1 MNRNVLSAFYT
12 GNDNKYGFAA
22 YNTPPPNYLKL
33 LSQFSYPS
41 TRNNTIDNYFRKK
54 ETIKSMHT
62 DFVPSQYKLP
72 PISDKNPLIDFSK
85 SNAQPLKPLY
95 INSFTES
102 GYTHK
107 HQKSVPNTNFSPP
120 LIKIQN
126 IEDQVRSMEYKNK
139 LVLQNSMKNIQ
150 NKYIGNGRFQKF
162 LDDHKEQLERMFQE
176 NYNYQNNIQEEEDPY
191 IIYKNENNPLEE
203 RRTKV
208 QSKLNI
214 LKNNFSDGDEYNDFN
229 YENLRKKKKKK
240 HKKKR
245 KKSQETEIENVTQS
259 SISGITGTPKF
270 KKRSFY
276 SSVSSIS
283 KGRSPG
289 RKSVNNG
296 SPEKSLINLIPAV
309 STNKRIPKRRS
320 IINFPPGK
328 ILTPNANPV
337 TQELQ
342 KENKTLNDIIND
354 IHSVIS
360 DLKMEIKGKLDAC
373 DINQRNIFNN
383 YQNLL
388 SEGGNYKMG
397 LALHKIINKMNID
410 INDDPEKAKEYEE
423 NLKEMI
429 DKKIK
434 EYNVFRDNEDLK
446 RKLEEEEAER
456 KRVEI
461 IKKIEDERVQNFI
474 SRNKFVVEN
483 LNPLIYRQGNLMEY
497 DEDKMT
503 QSSNKNSSSFDNK
516 YFTTTG
522 SKYSMTNRI
531 TNRISSQLTNKLHS
545 LFKNQLS
552 NKMNSQNNINTNQ
565 SQNIPLNNS
574 QKNPSNNI
582 IDNNNENNILPI
594 QKVKSKSNNTNHQRT
609 SSMKIPSITI
619 EKVESEKEIISLH
632 TPKTHQSGVD
642 SDDLESSNSL
652 EQKKSKKSK
661 SLSKKKNRV
670 RSPII
675 EATNEDI

>member
-54 ETIKSMHT
+54 ESIKSMHT
-62 DFVPSQYKLP
+62 DYVPSQYKLP

-107 HQKSVPNTNFSPP
+107 HQKSVPDTNFSPP

-162 LDDHKEQLERMFQE
+162 LDNHKEQLERMFQE
-176 NYNYQNNIQEEEDPY
+176 NYNYQNN
-191 IIYKNENNPLEE
+191 
-203 RRTKV
+203 
-208 QSKLNI
+208 
-214 LKNNFSDGDEYNDFN
+214 
-229 YENLRKKKKKK
+229 YEKLRKKKKKK

-245 KKSQETEIENVTQS
+245 KKSQETEIENVTPS

-354 IHSVIS
+354 VHSVIS

-423 NLKEMI
+423 NLKEII

-434 EYNVFRDNEDLK
+434 EYNVFRDNEDLR

-474 SRNKFVVEN
+474 SRNKFVIEN
-483 LNPLIYRQGNLMEY
+483 LNPLIYKQGNLMEY

-503 QSSNKNSSSFDNK
+503 QSSNQNSSSFDNK
-516 YFTTTG
+516 YFTTTR

-531 TNRISSQLTNKLHS
+531 SNRISSQLTNKLHS

-565 SQNIPLNNS
+565 THNIPRNNS

-582 IDNNNENNILPI
+582 IDNNNENNKI
-594 QKVKSKSNNTNHQRT
+594 QIEKVKSKSNTNNHQRT

-619 EKVESEKEIISLH
+619 EKLESEKEIISLH

-642 SDDLESSNSL
+642 SNDLESSNSL
-652 EQKKSKKSK
+652 VQKKLMRFQTHCLLKLFLL
-661 SLSKKKNRV
+661 LS
-670 RSPII
+670 I
-675 EATNEDI
+675 